1 MHAIDYVIIGAYF
14 IVVLLVGAWL
24 KNRIRTSEDYFISG
38 RSLSA
43 WITGISYVAANLGSL
58 ELMGFVANGA
68 KYGMFTNQLYWL
80 GSIPAMIFAGLV
92 MTPFFYRNK
101 VKSVPEY
108 LYRRYD
114 GKTRTLNAVGFA
126 ILTVLTSG
134 INLYGLALVF
144 KVLFNWPIDASI
156 FIAAGTVLIYVT
168 WGGLTASIFNE
179 VLQFVLIV
187 VGLFPLSIYA
197 LSAVGGL
204 KGLRARLPEM
214 MVHTWKPVL
223 HPSGTPYGGGLFSVV
238 VGMGFVVS
246 FAYWSTDFLVMQRTL
261 AARDL
266 ESAQKTPLIAAFA
279 KALFPF
285 LTVVP
290 GLAAL
295 LILPNQI
302 KGNFN
307 LTLPLMLVHFYPAG
321 LLGLGLT
328 ALVASF
334 MSGMAGNVTA
344 FNTVWTYDLYQTYI
358 APARSDRHYLFVG
371 RVTTVG
377 GIAISIFTAYLAL
390 HFENMFDYW
399 ALLSSIFIGTGFATF
414 FLGIFSKRI
423 TGTGAFCGMLTGF
436 AVAIANY
443 VLYEHGVVHYGSLM
457 EMDFLGGTWGF
468 IGNAVMAWT
477 VSLGGKPKRDAELAG
492 LVHSLRPVIVETS
505 TSPWYGRPI
514 FLAVLVAS
522 LTIVL
527 NIIFW

>member
-1 MHAIDYVIIGAYF
+1 MHSIDYIIIGAYF

-38 RSLSA
+38 RSLSP

-80 GSIPAMIFAGLV
+80 GSVPAMIFAGLV

-126 ILTVLTSG
+126 VLTVLTSG

-179 VLQFVLIV
+179 VLQFILIV

-223 HPSGTPYGGGLFSVV
+223 HPSGTPYGGD
-238 VGMGFVVS
+238 
-246 FAYWSTDFLVMQRTL
+246 Y
-261 AARDL
+261 
-266 ESAQKTPLIAAFA
+266 
-279 KALFPF
+279 FP
-285 LTVVP
+285 
-290 GLAAL
+290 
-295 LILPNQI
+295 
-302 KGNFN
+302 
-307 LTLPLMLVHFYPAG
+307 
-321 LLGLGLT
+321 
-328 ALVASF
+328 
-334 MSGMAGNVTA
+334 
-344 FNTVWTYDLYQTYI
+344 
-358 APARSDRHYLFVG
+358 
-371 RVTTVG
+371 
-377 GIAISIFTAYLAL
+377 
-390 HFENMFDYW
+390 
-399 ALLSSIFIGTGFATF
+399 LLSVWVLLLASPIGRR
-414 FLGIFSKRI
+414 IFSLCKEPLR
-423 TGTGAFCGMLTGF
+423 L
-436 AVAIANY
+436 AIWNR
-443 VLYEHGVVHYGSLM
+443 HRRH
-457 EMDFLGGTWGF
+457 
-468 IGNAVMAWT
+468 
-477 VSLGGKPKRDAELAG
+477 R
-492 LVHSLRPVIVETS
+492 
-505 TSPWYGRPI
+505 
-514 FLAVLVAS
+514 
-522 LTIVL
+522 
-527 NIIFW
+527 